1 MYCRNC
7 GTENPND
14 AIFCKNCGTK
24 LAVNTSVNNLSNHE
38 KPNHSTSYGNELK
51 ILKEKI
57 MNATTNDEL
66 DHLRRSNEK
75 KYWWSSIIVCGLF
88 YGLNEK
94 VDKLIISLL
103 IMFFTFIIFPS
114 NFGSSL
120 VIAIY
125 YFYLIYYF
133 YMIYTSYRDQ
143 KFFNNEMEVYISKR
157 KRELNCQY
165 G

>member
-38 KPNHSTSYGNELK
+38 EPNHNNTYGNELK

-66 DHLRRSNEK
+66 EHLRRSNEK

-94 VDKLIISLL
+94 VGKLVISLL
-103 IMFFTFIIFPS
+103 IMFFAFIISPS

-133 YMIYTSYRDQ
+133 YMIYTSYKDQ

-157 KRELNCQY
+157 KRELNHQY